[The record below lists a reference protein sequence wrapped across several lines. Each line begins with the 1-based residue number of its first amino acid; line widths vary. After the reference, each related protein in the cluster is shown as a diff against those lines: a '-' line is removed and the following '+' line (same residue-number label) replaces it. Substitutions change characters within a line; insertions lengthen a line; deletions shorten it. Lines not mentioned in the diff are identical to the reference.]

1 MMAPQLRRLLPTDAP
16 AYRALM
22 LDAYARHPDAFT
34 SSAAERAALPLA
46 WWEARL
52 APGPDARECVIGA
65 FVHDGTAEALA
76 GVAGLSFEAREKVR
90 HKATLFGMVVSPL
103 HRGAGIGQALVEAA
117 LAEACARPDVH
128 RVLLTVTEGN
138 RAAEALYARCG
149 FVAFGVEPQAVAVAD
164 GYVNKVHMA
173 CALVR

>member
-1 MMAPQLRRLLPTDAP
+1 MTTHLRRLLPADAP

-22 LDAYARHPDAFT
+22 LDAYAQHPDAFT

-46 WWEARL
+46 WWAARL
-52 APGPDARECVIGA
+52 ATGPDALECVIGA
-65 FVHDGTAEALA
+65 FVGDGTAQTLA
-76 GVAGLSFEAREKVR
+76 GVAGLSFETREKVR
-90 HKATLFGMVVSPL
+90 HKATVFGMVVSPP

-117 LAEACARPDVH
+117 LADARARPAVH

-149 FVAFGVEPQAVAVAD
+149 FVAFGVEPQAVAVAG